1 MTFEIWIAFVF
12 AASANILAPGPAI
25 VLAIRNGL
33 SLGMGKT
40 IYSTLGNVVAIGCV
54 GLAVTLGLGAIIT
67 TEPKILSVLRVLG
80 GSYLLWLA
88 YQNWQRGMISLDHL
102 SLDDEDATD
111 TMGDAGADTDSI
123 HRSSVSSRQSQ
134 RSAPYLFRQSLL
146 VGLTNPKMII
156 FLLALFPLFLNAE
169 VATTPQLLL
178 MTGTFM
184 GLSFLSLSAFAY
196 TAVKLSR
203 LIRKPATVTFI
214 NKFIALIFFGFGSS
228 LIYFGMTTI

>member
-54 GLAVTLGLGAIIT
+54 GLAVTFGLGTIIT
-67 TEPKILSVLRVLG
+67 AEPKILSVLQIMG

-88 YQNWQRGMISLDHL
+88 RQNWQRGMISLDHL
-102 SLDDEDATD
+102 SVDDIDVADDKGNT
-111 TMGDAGADTDSI
+111 GADTNSI
-123 HRSSVSSRQSQ
+123 ARSVASPRQFQ

-156 FLLALFPLFLNAE
+156 FLLALFPLFLNTKA
-169 VATTPQLLL
+169 ATTPQLLV
-178 MTGTFM
+178 MTITFM
-184 GLSFLSLSAFAY
+184 GLSFLTLSSFAFA
-196 TAVKLSR
+196 AVKFAR
-203 LIRKPATVTFI
+203 LIRQQSVVELI
-214 NKFIALIFFGFGSS
+214 NKLIAIIFFGFGSS
-228 LIYFGMTTI
+228 LIYFGQATL